1 MSHVTWDCYS
11 SSQDLIDKLSNL
23 MDVPETEMPSNKYY
37 EPKEMTSLLN
47 TGKHFILLLLNI
59 SSLSFYF
66 EEFSALFS
74 VPQYEIQLC
83 WNK

>member
-1 MSHVTWDCYS
+1 MSHVTWYCNS

-23 MDVPETEMPSNKYY
+23 IDVPETEMFSNKYY
-37 EPKEMTSLLN
+37 EPKEMTSFLN

-59 SSLSFYF
+59 FSLSFYF